1 MGSMGAVLSCA
12 SCPGLQLPC
21 LHSPLWPCQGWLQK
35 SVSLFDILYFSGS
48 DNAGKQNHF
57 IIVLVSVLLSLDV
70 RMFWRSGSCPLCKGV
85 SSGFVQHV
93 FRDPHMD

>member
-1 MGSMGAVLSCA
+1 MLG
-12 SCPGLQLPC
+12 
-21 LHSPLWPCQGWLQK
+21 
-35 SVSLFDILYFSGS
+35 
-48 DNAGKQNHF
+48 NNHF